1 MINLTI
7 FPKKT
12 LATTLEHLQHL
23 SKTIG
28 QKHLNTFFAEDD
40 QRFKHFSVQYD
51 EITFDFYINLKCQQM
66 DAHLKLVDQLTTEC
80 FSRCGKEDKMNTFCD
95 FAARGNRIIKERTYD
110 HCLVNSL

>member
-28 QKHLNTFFAEDD
+28 QKHLNTFFAADD
-40 QRFKHFSVQYD
+40 QRFKHF
-51 EITFDFYINLKCQQM
+51 FF
-66 DAHLKLVDQLTTEC
+66 
-80 FSRCGKEDKMNTFCD
+80 FFFR
-95 FAARGNRIIKERTYD
+95 
-110 HCLVNSL
+110 

>member
-28 QKHLNTFFAEDD
+28 QKHLNTFLPKMTKDLSIFL
-40 QRFKHFSVQYD
+40 FNMMKSLL
-51 EITFDFYINLKCQQM
+51 I
-66 DAHLKLVDQLTTEC
+66 LVSIVLM
-80 FSRCGKEDKMNTFCD
+80 SP
-95 FAARGNRIIKERTYD
+95 
-110 HCLVNSL
+110 